1 MDLNAVQHSH
11 GFSRA
16 EPLCQ
21 RLLIQ
26 TSGFQ
31 AGRGYHCVPV
41 HRGGGRACCKKERPD
56 DGGRVGGHGRASG
69 LTTAFQGHRRHGS
82 RAPPWITT
90 AFQGHRHRITSPTTA
105 QDGTPGAALPM
116 DHEPQHGS
124 RRHSRGRHHGSRRH
138 DDHDVTASRNDL
150 RWWPMVR
157 CDEVHQAEHQAV
169 GLARPGYGRLHFVP
183 LRPWR
188 KLQLARLVRAGWRE
202 NNLHLARGTTT

>member
-105 QDGTPGAALPM
+105 QDGTPGVALPM
-116 DHEPQHGS
+116 DHEPHHGS
-124 RRHSRGRHHGSRRH
+124 RRHSKGTGTGSRAPPRLKTALQGRHCPWIMSPNMAH
-138 DDHDVTASRNDL
+138 DGIPGAATMAHD
-150 RWWPMVR
+150 
-157 CDEVHQAEHQAV
+157 
-169 GLARPGYGRLHFVP
+169 
-183 LRPWR
+183 
-188 KLQLARLVRAGWRE
+188 
-202 NNLHLARGTTT
+202 GTTTTT